1 MTSEIARTG
10 KGIPLIRSSDVVLI
24 LDTPKGRGVFA
35 SAFIPSGTLIET
47 CPVLVLDQQQNVDH
61 IEKTELFHYT

>member
-1 MTSEIARTG
+1 MSTIATDTE
-10 KGIPLIRSSDVVLI
+10 KGISLTRSPDVVLI

-35 SAFIPSGTLIET
+35 SVPIPSGTLIET